1 MLRSKEARAASRVV
15 RRATRVPRSQ
25 ARMAAIRRANNIRQN
40 VKNQIID
47 NLLRPDDLESV
58 GGGSQSRMS
67 SL

>member
-1 MLRSKEARAASRVV
+1 MLRSKEARAAWRAI

-47 NLLRPDDLESV
+47 HLLRPDDLESV
-58 GGGSQSRMS
+58 GGGSQSMMS